1 MMIRRTANNH
11 IFNSDNGRL
20 YSLFMDHF
28 GQKNKQ
34 KG

>member
-1 MMIRRTANNH
+1 MMIRRTAYDH
-11 IFNSDNGRL
+11 ILDRDNSRL

-28 GQKNKQ
+28 GQKNEQ